1 MSQEEYDTKLRNVHR
16 FIPFL
21 ENMIVQLK
29 DLKKK
34 NREQQVTKMES
45 LYQMITDKNKKWV
58 FKRLVVLIYSIH
70 LELIL

>member
-45 LYQMITDKNKKWV
+45 LYQMITDKNKK
-58 FKRLVVLIYSIH
+58 
-70 LELIL
+70 